1 MKKQERNTTRAFVLR
16 IALALALTSIS
27 ALLLASTLRP
37 PAGGPQPDRPA
48 PDVVA
53 LVGPVSQDLD
63 LRALRYVAPTSEEEE
78 IPRRRYPFPLA
89 GGQIQQSPFTQ
100 QLMERV
106 LAPIPSMP
114 SPILTFAGMN
124 STQSG
129 CFCLPPD
136 SDGDVGP
143 NHYVNSVNSSI
154 KIFDKLG
161 NPLNG
166 TNGTTYN
173 SFFSALGTS
182 NPCGN
187 NNNDGDGIVFY
198 DHMADRWV
206 VSDFAFPAFPGTSF
220 YQCVGVSKT
229 SNPVSGGWWL
239 YAIQVEPAHN
249 NYLGDYPKFGLWPDA
264 YYLSMNEFSNN
275 TTFNGVRVY
284 ALDRNSMVNGGP
296 ANAIGF
302 SILPANLGD
311 QYSLVPASFRTG
323 NPPPAGQPEWFMD
336 VNSSSTAGTVE
347 TQVFVRRFHVDF
359 VTPANST
366 FGVGATHSPDGIITV
381 NGFKDAF
388 NSTTSNLCPNGTTNS
403 AQRLDT
409 LGDKIMYPLIYQNL
423 GGTES
428 IYADQTVI
436 RATDALTAPTAVRW
450 YQFNMTGNTIPAT
463 PAQQQDWN
471 NGADGLFR
479 WMPSINVDQQGNVAI
494 GYSTSST
501 TLNPEI
507 RYAGRLAGD
516 PINNMA
522 QGEATLI
529 TSAGHQTSTSGRW
542 GDYST
547 MFVDPTDNCTFW
559 HVNEYYTATSSAS
572 WGTRIGS
579 FRFPGCAASTPTPTA
594 TATATFTPTA
604 TATFTPTATAT
615 ATFTPTATATVTPTA
630 TATFTPTPTAT
641 ATFTPTP
648 TPEESPTPTAT
659 ATFTPTATATATFT
673 PTATATA
680 TFSPTATATAT
691 ATAIAT
697 ATATPTAAM
706 VTITVGTTPV
716 GPTFSVDGTTYSSQ
730 QQFTWV
736 SGSSHTI
743 ATTSP
748 QSGGSGVQY
757 VWKKWSDNGAISHV
771 VAPTTNKTYTAQ
783 FQKQYFLTMSAGSG
797 GTVQPASSWRN
808 AGSNVTIKGRANSG
822 FSFAGWVGSGTGSYT
837 GPNNP
842 VSITMNGPIT
852 EMGNFSP

>member
-1 MKKQERNTTRAFVLR
+1 MKKQQKNSTRAFALR

-27 ALLLASTLRP
+27 AILLASTLRP
-37 PAGGPQPDRPA
+37 PAAGPQPDRPA

-78 IPRRRYPFPLA
+78 IPLRRHPFPLA
-89 GGQIQQSPFTQ
+89 GGQIQQSQFTQ
-100 QLMERV
+100 QLMQRV
-106 LAPIPSMP
+106 LTPIPNMP

-129 CFCLPPD
+129 CGCLPPD

-173 SFFSALGTS
+173 SFFSGLGAG

-220 YQCVGVSKT
+220 WQCIGVSKT

-239 YAIQVEPAHN
+239 YAIQVDPAN
-249 NYLGDYPKFGLWPDA
+249 PSYLGDYPKFGMWPDA

-284 ALDRNSMVNGGP
+284 ALDRNSMVNGGS
-296 ANAIGF
+296 AHAIGF
-302 SILPANLGD
+302 SILPANLGN

-336 VNSSSTAGTVE
+336 VNSSSVAGTVE

-359 VTPANST
+359 ATPANST

-388 NSTTSNLCPNGTTNS
+388 NASTSNIVPNGTTTAN
-403 AQRLDT
+403 QRLDT
-409 LGDKIMYPLIYQNL
+409 LGDKIMYPLIYQNR

-428 IYADQTVI
+428 IYADQTI
-436 RATDALTAPTAVRW
+436 LLATDNTLTGPTAVRW

-479 WMPSINVDQQGNVAI
+479 WMPSINVDRQGNVAI

-516 PINNMA
+516 PPNNMS

-529 TSAGHQTSTSGRW
+529 TAGGHQTSTSGRW

-547 MFVDPTDNCTFW
+547 MFVDPTDSCTFW
-559 HVNEYYTATSSAS
+559 HVNEYYTATSSAG
-572 WGTRIGS
+572 WATRIGS
-579 FRFPGCAASTPTPTA
+579 FKFPGCAAATPTLTYSHSHSHRYTYGNSYSDSHVYSDRYGDLYAYCHCDIHAYGYSYIYTYGDGDLYTDSNGYVYAYGDSYVYTDRYGDLYAYCHCDIHTYGYSYVYTYCHGYIYTDSYGYVYAYCHCDIHTYGDCTA
-594 TATATFTPTA
+594 TATAM
-604 TATFTPTATAT
+604 
-615 ATFTPTATATVTPTA
+615 
-630 TATFTPTPTAT
+630 
-641 ATFTPTP
+641 
-648 TPEESPTPTAT
+648 
-659 ATFTPTATATATFT
+659 
-673 PTATATA
+673 
-680 TFSPTATATAT
+680 ATATAT
-691 ATAIAT
+691 ATASYSDANTNASCADGIERYQ
-697 ATATPTAAM
+697 PDYQQLYCELDQCQRCEQL
-706 VTITVGTTPV
+706 PV
-716 GPTFSVDGTTYSSQ
+716 RRIHEQYLWQLRGI
-730 QQFTWV
+730 
-736 SGSSHTI
+736 SGSDCRR
-743 ATTSP
+743 TSP
-748 QSGGSGVQY
+748 
-757 VWKKWSDNGAISHV
+757 K
-771 VAPTTNKTYTAQ
+771 P
-783 FQKQYFLTMSAGSG
+783 
-797 GTVQPASSWRN
+797 
-808 AGSNVTIKGRANSG
+808 
-822 FSFAGWVGSGTGSYT
+822 
-837 GPNNP
+837 
-842 VSITMNGPIT
+842 
-852 EMGNFSP
+852 

>member
-1 MKKQERNTTRAFVLR
+1 MKKQQKNSTRAFALR

-27 ALLLASTLRP
+27 AILLASTLRP
-37 PAGGPQPDRPA
+37 PAAGPQPDRPA

-78 IPRRRYPFPLA
+78 IPLRRHPFPLA
-89 GGQIQQSPFTQ
+89 GGQIQQSQFTQ
-100 QLMERV
+100 QLMQRV
-106 LAPIPSMP
+106 LTPIPNMP
-114 SPILTFAGMN
+114 SPMLTFAGMN

-129 CFCLPPD
+129 CGCLPPD

-143 NHYVNSVNSSI
+143 NHYINSVNSSI

-161 NPLNG
+161 NALNG

-173 SFFSALGTS
+173 SFFSGLGAG

-220 YQCVGVSKT
+220 WQCIGVSKT

-239 YAIQVEPAHN
+239 YAIQVDPAN
-249 NYLGDYPKFGLWPDA
+249 PSYLGDYPKFGMWPDA

-284 ALDRNSMVNGGP
+284 ALDRNSMVNGGS
-296 ANAIGF
+296 AHAIGF
-302 SILPANLGD
+302 SILPANLGN

-336 VNSSSTAGTVE
+336 VNSSSVAGTVE

-359 VTPANST
+359 ATPANST

-388 NSTTSNLCPNGTTNS
+388 NASTSNIVPNGTTTAN
-403 AQRLDT
+403 QRLDT
-409 LGDKIMYPLIYQNL
+409 LGDKIMYPLIYQNR

-428 IYADQTVI
+428 IYADQTI
-436 RATDALTAPTAVRW
+436 LLATDNTLTGPTAVRW

-479 WMPSINVDQQGNVAI
+479 WMPSINVDRQGNVAI

-516 PINNMA
+516 PPNNMS

-529 TSAGHQTSTSGRW
+529 TAGGHQTSTSGRW

-547 MFVDPTDNCTFW
+547 MFVDPTDSCTFW
-559 HVNEYYTATSSAS
+559 HVNEYYTATSSAG
-572 WGTRIGS
+572 WATRIGS
-579 FRFPGCAASTPTPTA
+579 FKFPGCAAATPTPTATAIATATPTATA

-615 ATFTPTATATVTPTA
+615 FTPTATAAFTPTATATFAPTATATFTPTA
-630 TATFTPTPTAT
+630 TATFTPTATATFTPTAT
-641 ATFTPTP
+641 ATFTPTATATFTP
-648 TPEESPTPTAT
+648 TATATFTPTATATFTPTAT
-659 ATFTPTATATATFT
+659 ATFTPTATATATAT
-673 PTATATA
+673 AMATATA
-680 TFSPTATATAT
+680 TQLP
-691 ATAIAT
+691 
-697 ATATPTAAM
+697 P
-706 VTITVGTTPV
+706 PL
-716 GPTFSVDGTTYSSQ
+716 Q
-730 QQFTWV
+730 RRQHQ
-736 SGSSHTI
+736 H
-743 ATTSP
+743 
-748 QSGGSGVQY
+748 
-757 VWKKWSDNGAISHV
+757 
-771 VAPTTNKTYTAQ
+771 
-783 FQKQYFLTMSAGSG
+783 FL
-797 GTVQPASSWRN
+797 R
-808 AGSNVTIKGRANSG
+808 RRH
-822 FSFAGWVGSGTGSYT
+822 
-837 GPNNP
+837 
-842 VSITMNGPIT
+842 
-852 EMGNFSP
+852 

>member
-1 MKKQERNTTRAFVLR
+1 MKKLQTNSVRAFALR
-16 IALALALTSIS
+16 IALAFALTSIS
-27 ALLLASTLRP
+27 AILLASTLRSS
-37 PAGGPQPDRPA
+37 ATGPQPDRPA

-63 LRALRYVAPTSEEEE
+63 LRALRYAAPTAEEDE
-78 IPRRRYPFPLA
+78 IPRRRHPFPLA

-106 LAPIPSMP
+106 MAPIPNMP

-129 CFCLPPD
+129 CGCLPPD

-143 NHYVNSVNSSI
+143 SHYVNSVNSSI
-154 KIFDKLG
+154 KIFDKSG

-173 SFFSALGTS
+173 SFFSALGTG

-198 DHMADRWV
+198 DHIADRWV
-206 VSDFAFPAFPGTSF
+206 VSDFAFPAFPGTAF
-220 YQCVGVSKT
+220 YQCIGVSKT

-239 YAIQVEPAHN
+239 YAIQVDPAN
-249 NYLGDYPKFGLWPDA
+249 PSYLGDYPKFGLWPDA

-284 ALDRNSMVNGGP
+284 ALDRNNMINGGP
-296 ANAIGF
+296 AHAVGF
-302 SILPANLGD
+302 SIAPANLGN

-323 NPPPAGQPEWFMD
+323 DPPPAGQPEWFMD
-336 VNSSSTAGTVE
+336 INSSSTAGTVE

-359 VTPANST
+359 TTPGNSA

-388 NSTTSNLCPNGTTNS
+388 NASTSNIVPNGTTTS
-403 AQRLDT
+403 SQRLDT
-409 LGDKIMYPLIYQNL
+409 LGDKIMYPLIYQNR
-423 GGTES
+423 GGIES
-428 IYADQTVI
+428 IYADQTI
-436 RATDALTAPTAVRW
+436 LLASDNTLTGPTAVRW

-463 PAQQQDWN
+463 PTQQQDWN

-479 WMPSINVDQQGNVAI
+479 WMPSINVDRQGNVAI

-516 PINNMA
+516 PLNNMA

-529 TSAGHQTSTSGRW
+529 TSGGHQTSTSGRW

-547 MFVDPTDNCTFW
+547 MFVDPTDSCTFW
-559 HVNEYYTATSSAS
+559 HVNEYYTASSSAS
-572 WGTRIGS
+572 WATRIGS
-579 FRFPGCAASTPTPTA
+579 FKFPGCVASTPTPTP

-615 ATFTPTATATVTPTA
+615 ATFTPTATATFTPTASATFTPTA
-630 TATFTPTPTAT
+630 TPTPTPTATVPPSPTPTATLTPTPTAT
-641 ATFTPTP
+641 ATPIPTP
-648 TPEESPTPTAT
+648 PAPTALNATNVVVSSFT
-659 ATFTPTATATATFT
+659 ANWTNVNGAT
-673 PTATATA
+673 
-680 TFSPTATATAT
+680 SYLLD
-691 ATAIAT
+691 
-697 ATATPTAAM
+697 
-706 VTITVGTTPV
+706 V
-716 GPTFSVDGTTYSSQ
+716 
-730 QQFTWV
+730 
-736 SGSSHTI
+736 
-743 ATTSP
+743 ATTSTFTGTFVP
-748 QSGGSGVQY
+748 GYQNKNVGNVTSASVAGLAGNTFYYYRVRAF
-757 VWKKWSDNGAISHV
+757 NGNTS
-771 VAPTTNKTYTAQ
+771 PN
-783 FQKQYFLTMSAGSG
+783 
-797 GTVQPASSWRN
+797 
-808 AGSNVTIKGRANSG
+808 SNVIRVKTKAH
-822 FSFAGWVGSGTGSYT
+822 
-837 GPNNP
+837 
-842 VSITMNGPIT
+842 
-852 EMGNFSP
+852 